1 MELITCKNLSK
12 DYGAK
17 KALDNVSFQ
26 IPAGRIVG
34 LLGSNGS
41 GKTTLIKIMNELLV
55 PTSGEILIKGKMPG
69 IESKK
74 VISYLP
80 ERTYLP
86 YDKKVAEVI
95 AYFKD
100 FYSDFNVEKAYKLLG
115 ELGIKKEDK
124 LKQMSKGTKEKVQ
137 LVLVMSREADIYI
150 LDEPI
155 GGVDPVAR
163 DQILDLILK
172 NFKEGASLIISTH
185 LIADI
190 EKILDD
196 VIFIH
201 QGKIL
206 LNSSADEVRNKYHTS
221 IENAFKEVFKQCQ
234 ENY

>member
-12 DYGAK
+12 DYGMK
-17 KALDNVSFQ
+17 KALDNISFQ
-26 IPAGRIVG
+26 IPEGRIVG

-55 PTSGEILIKGKMPG
+55 PTSGEILIKGQRPG

-221 IENAFKEVFKQCQ
+221 IENAFKEVFKQC
-234 ENY
+234 

>member
-1 MELITCKNLSK
+1 MELIECKNLSK
-12 DYGAK
+12 NYGTK
-17 KALDNVSFQ
+17 KALDNVSLQ
-26 IPAGRIVG
+26 IPSGRIVG

-41 GKTTLIKIMNELLV
+41 GKTTLIKIINELLV
-55 PTSGEILIKGKMPG
+55 PTTGEIFIKGKTPG

-74 VISYLP
+74 IISYLP

-86 YDKKVAEVI
+86 YDKKVSEVI

-100 FYSDFNVEKAYKLLG
+100 FYSDFNVERAYKLLG

-137 LVLVMSREADIYI
+137 LVLVMSRDADIYI

-221 IENAFKEVFKQCQ
+221 IENAFKEVFKQC
-234 ENY
+234 

>member
-1 MELITCKNLSK
+1 MELIECKNLSK
-12 DYGAK
+12 NYGTK
-17 KALDNVSFQ
+17 KALDNVSLQ
-26 IPAGRIVG
+26 IPSGRIVG

-41 GKTTLIKIMNELLV
+41 GKTTLIKIINELLV
-55 PTSGEILIKGKMPG
+55 PTSGEIFIKGKTPG

-74 VISYLP
+74 IISYLP

-86 YDKKVAEVI
+86 YDKKVSEVI

-100 FYSDFNVEKAYKLLG
+100 FYSDFNVEKAYKLLN

-137 LVLVMSREADIYI
+137 LVLVMSRDADIYI

-221 IENAFKEVFKQCQ
+221 IENAFKEVFKQC
-234 ENY
+234 

>member
-1 MELITCKNLSK
+1 MKMKLVECKNLSK
-12 DYGAK
+12 DYGMK

-26 IPAGRIVG
+26 IPTGRIVG

-41 GKTTLIKIMNELLV
+41 GKTTLIKMINELLV
-55 PTSGEILIKGKMPG
+55 PTSGEILIKGKKPG

-80 ERTYLP
+80 ERSYLP
-86 YDKKVAEVI
+86 YDKKVSEI
-95 AYFKD
+95 ISYFKD
-100 FYSDFNVEKAYKLLG
+100 FYSDFNVERAYKLLN

-201 QGKIL
+201 QGRIL
-206 LNSSADEVRNKYHTS
+206 LNASADEVRNKYHSS
-221 IENAFKEVFKQCQ
+221 IENAFKEVFKQC
-234 ENY
+234 

>member
-1 MELITCKNLSK
+1 MELIECKNLSK
-12 DYGAK
+12 DYGTK
-17 KALDNVSFQ
+17 KALDNVSLQ
-26 IPAGRIVG
+26 IPSGRIVG

-41 GKTTLIKIMNELLV
+41 GKTTLIKIINELLV
-55 PTSGEILIKGKMPG
+55 PTSGEIFIKGKTPG

-74 VISYLP
+74 IISYLP

-86 YDKKVAEVI
+86 YDKKVSEVI

-100 FYSDFNVEKAYKLLG
+100 FYSDFNVEKAYKLLN

-137 LVLVMSREADIYI
+137 LVLVMSRDADIYI

-221 IENAFKEVFKQCQ
+221 IENAFKEVFKQC
-234 ENY
+234 

>member
-1 MELITCKNLSK
+1 MELIECKNLSK
-12 DYGAK
+12 DYGTK
-17 KALDNVSFQ
+17 KALDNVSLQ
-26 IPAGRIVG
+26 IPSGRIVG

-41 GKTTLIKIMNELLV
+41 GKTTLIKIINELLV
-55 PTSGEILIKGKMPG
+55 PTSGEIFIKGKTPG

-74 VISYLP
+74 IISYLP

-86 YDKKVAEVI
+86 YDKKVSEVI

-100 FYSDFNVEKAYKLLG
+100 FYSDFSVERAYKLLD

-137 LVLVMSREADIYI
+137 LVLVMSRDADIYI

-221 IENAFKEVFKQCQ
+221 IENAFKEVFKQC
-234 ENY
+234 

>member
-1 MELITCKNLSK
+1 MKMELVECKNLSK
-12 DYGAK
+12 DYGMK

-26 IPAGRIVG
+26 IPTGRIVG

-41 GKTTLIKIMNELLV
+41 GKTTLIKMINELLV
-55 PTSGEILIKGKMPG
+55 PTSGEILIKGKKPG

-80 ERTYLP
+80 ERSYLP
-86 YDKKVAEVI
+86 YDKKVSEI
-95 AYFKD
+95 ISYFKD
-100 FYSDFNVEKAYKLLG
+100 FYSDFNVERAYKLLN

-221 IENAFKEVFKQCQ
+221 IENAFKEVFKQC
-234 ENY
+234 

>member
-1 MELITCKNLSK
+1 MELIECKNLSK
-12 DYGAK
+12 DYGMK
-17 KALDNVSFQ
+17 RALDNVSFK
-26 IPAGRIVG
+26 IPSGRIVG

-41 GKTTLIKIMNELLV
+41 GKTTLIKMMNELLV
-55 PTSGEILIKGKMPG
+55 PTSGEIFIQGKRPG
-69 IESKK
+69 IESKRI
-74 VISYLP
+74 ISYLP

-86 YDKKVAEVI
+86 YDKKVSEVI

-100 FYSDFNVEKAYKLLG
+100 FYSDFNVERAYRLLN
-115 ELGIKKEDK
+115 ELGIHKEDK

-137 LVLVMSREADIYI
+137 IVLVMSRDADIYI

-206 LNSSADEVRNKYHTS
+206 LNASADEVRNKYNTS
-221 IENAFKEVFKQCQ
+221 IENAFKEVFKQC
-234 ENY
+234 

>member
-1 MELITCKNLSK
+1 MLNLKKISK
-12 DYGAK
+12 IYNTESFK
-17 KALDNVSFQ
+17 QKALDNVSFQ

-163 DQILDLILK
+163 DQIL
-172 NFKEGASLIISTH
+172 
-185 LIADI
+185 I

-221 IENAFKEVFKQCQ
+221 IENAFKEVFKQC
-234 ENY
+234 

>member
-1 MELITCKNLSK
+1 MELIECKNLSK
-12 DYGAK
+12 DYGTK

-26 IPAGRIVG
+26 IPSGRIVG

-41 GKTTLIKIMNELLV
+41 GKTTLIKIINELLV
-55 PTSGEILIKGKMPG
+55 PTSGEIFIKGKTPG

-74 VISYLP
+74 IISYLP

-86 YDKKVAEVI
+86 YDKKVSEVI

-100 FYSDFNVEKAYKLLG
+100 FYSDFSVERAYKLLN

-137 LVLVMSREADIYI
+137 LVLVMSRDADIYI

-201 QGKIL
+201 QGRIL

-221 IENAFKEVFKQCQ
+221 IENAFKEVFKQC
-234 ENY
+234 

>member
-1 MELITCKNLSK
+1 MKMKLVECKNLSK
-12 DYGAK
+12 DYGMK

-26 IPAGRIVG
+26 IPTGRIVG
-34 LLGSNGS
+34 LLGSNES
-41 GKTTLIKIMNELLV
+41 GKTTLIKMINELLV
-55 PTSGEILIKGKMPG
+55 PTSGEILIKGKKPG

-80 ERTYLP
+80 ERSYLP
-86 YDKKVAEVI
+86 YDKKVSEI
-95 AYFKD
+95 ISYFKD
-100 FYSDFNVEKAYKLLG
+100 FYSDFNVERAYKLLN

-201 QGKIL
+201 QGRIL
-206 LNSSADEVRNKYHTS
+206 LNASADEVRNKYHSS
-221 IENAFKEVFKQCQ
+221 IENAFKEVFKQC
-234 ENY
+234 

>member
-1 MELITCKNLSK
+1 MELIECKNLSK
-12 DYGAK
+12 DYGTK

-26 IPAGRIVG
+26 IPSGRIVG

-41 GKTTLIKIMNELLV
+41 GKTTLIKIINELLV
-55 PTSGEILIKGKMPG
+55 PTSGEIFIKGKTPG

-74 VISYLP
+74 IISYLP

-86 YDKKVAEVI
+86 YDKKVSEVI

-100 FYSDFNVEKAYKLLG
+100 FYSDFSVERACKLLD

-124 LKQMSKGTKEKVQ
+124 LKQMSKGTREKVQ
-137 LVLVMSREADIYI
+137 LVLVMSRDADIYI

-201 QGKIL
+201 QGRIL

-221 IENAFKEVFKQCQ
+221 IENAFKEVFKQC
-234 ENY
+234 

>member
-12 DYGAK
+12 EYGMK

-41 GKTTLIKIMNELLV
+41 GKTTLIKMINELLV
-55 PTSGEILIKGKMPG
+55 PTSGEILIKGKKPG

-80 ERTYLP
+80 ERSYLP
-86 YDKKVAEVI
+86 YDKKVSEI
-95 AYFKD
+95 ISYFKD
-100 FYSDFNVEKAYKLLG
+100 FYSDFNVERAYKLLN

-201 QGKIL
+201 QGRIL
-206 LNSSADEVRNKYHTS
+206 LNASADEVRNKYHSS
-221 IENAFKEVFKQCQ
+221 IENAFKEVFKQC
-234 ENY
+234 